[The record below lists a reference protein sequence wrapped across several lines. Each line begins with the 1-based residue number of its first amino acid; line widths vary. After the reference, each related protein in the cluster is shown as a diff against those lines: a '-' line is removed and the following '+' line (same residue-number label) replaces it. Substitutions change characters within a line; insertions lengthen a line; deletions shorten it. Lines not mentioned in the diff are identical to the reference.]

1 MARLCAVALASC
13 GAPYR
18 SAGAWPWTGLPDLPF
33 DAGYRQPDAD
43 LVGVAQVLCLADACL
58 YRHKITPL
66 LRKEGRFPVAAANA
80 DLCRDR
86 ARAVVTDPGA
96 APQQFTLPFRNPA
109 AGERG
114 GSPPVPDLSAEIE
127 LHAPS

>member
-66 LRKEGRFPVAAANA
+66 LRKEGRFPLAAANA
-80 DLCRDR
+80 DFYRDH
-86 ARAVVTDPGA
+86 APAVGNEPGDG
-96 APQQFTLPFRNPA
+96 PQQFTLLFRNPDEV
-109 AGERG
+109 ERG